1 MKTFMKLL
9 VAVAMIVPLSF
20 ASLNKVA
27 YATPDTGSYDPLAA
41 IMAQHFV
48 YQHILKK
55 ELTFASVIFDVAAV
69 HPQPEKNYWAVVG
82 GYLTNRQF
90 HNTFVAAIRL
100 VCSDSENPD
109 CWFLQ
114 KLAINQKIVLNISD
128 PI

>member
-9 VAVAMIVPLSF
+9 VAVALIVPLTI
-20 ASLNKVA
+20 APPNKRAHATADAIA
-27 YATPDTGSYDPLAA
+27 YNPLVA

-55 ELTFASVIFDVAAV
+55 KLTFSSVIFDMAAV
-69 HPQPEKNYWAVVG
+69 HPQPERNYWAVVG

-90 HNTFVAAIRL
+90 HNTYVAAVRL

-114 KLAINQKIVLNISD
+114 KLAINQEIVLNISD
-128 PI
+128 PP